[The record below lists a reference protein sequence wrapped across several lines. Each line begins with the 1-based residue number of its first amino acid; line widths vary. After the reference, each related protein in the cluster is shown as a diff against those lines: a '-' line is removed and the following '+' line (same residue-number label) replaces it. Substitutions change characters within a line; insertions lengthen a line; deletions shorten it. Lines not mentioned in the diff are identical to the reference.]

1 MAGVA
6 QAVDEEDWLM
16 KVRYKL
22 AVKWACGSYEGI
34 VGEGHTE
41 DQARDNAL
49 KELIKISDKQDK
61 IFKLSWQIIKP
72 SDVYLLDQED
82 QEKLKNDWEEC
93 SNRLDRWGVW
103 P

>member
-1 MAGVA
+1 
-6 QAVDEEDWLM
+6 M

-22 AVKWACGSYEGI
+22 AVKWSCGSFEGI

-49 KELIKISDKQDK
+49 KELMKISDKQSG
-61 IFKLSWQIIKP
+61 LSWAIIKP
-72 SDVYLLDQED
+72 TDIYLLDQED
-82 QEKLKNDWEEC
+82 QEKLKSDWEEC